1 MSKDKEDDIEKR
13 LKELDPS
20 YGDVKAALPSLSASA
35 PGAPGGR
42 SSVQFSDNDQIFL
55 NLLGG
60 YAGSK
65 LAGKAQANYE
75 KLLRDRMESMG
86 SRPAGPVGGLAGPTP
101 AGPAAPGPVAAGAI
115 PSQAPPAGPGVSAAT
130 LYPEAT
136 GPGSATFNYGRKFNL
151 PEIEAAKALGTGKLE
166 GEVWDL
172 LEKRRQALTNI
183 QQRFPTESY
192 VENPRYGGIMTP
204 DQGAGRG
211 PRASFATATP
221 EPGQT
226 PPPGGMRPLPP
237 RAPVLTTPPP
247 PGALDR
253 VLGGAKSVGRAGME
267 LASAPRV
274 AGALGGMGVAEAGQ
288 QVYGRY
294 ANDPVGATI
303 AGAGGMLGAAAM
315 LPGVPLPV
323 RLGLGAVSPLSLYL
337 YDKFKP
343 YRSVLEQPQ
352 Q

>member
-13 LKELDPS
+13 LRELDPS
-20 YGDVKAALPSLSASA
+20 YGDVKAALPNMTVSA
-35 PGAPGGR
+35 PGTPGGR
-42 SSVQFSDNDQIFL
+42 NVTQLSDNDQIFL

-60 YAGSK
+60 YAGSR
-65 LAGKAQANYE
+65 LSGKAQAGYD
-75 KLLRDRMESMG
+75 KLLRDRIESMATR
-86 SRPAGPVGGLAGPTP
+86 SVGPVGGPAGPTP
-101 AGPAAPGPVAAGAI
+101 AGPAAPGPAAAGAI
-115 PSQAPPAGPGVSAAT
+115 PSQAPSAAPGVSAAT

-172 LEKRRQALTNI
+172 LEKRRQALTSI

-221 EPGQT
+221 EPGQA

-237 RAPVLTTPPP
+237 RAPVSTTPPP
-247 PGALDR
+247 PGALQR
-253 VLGGAKSVGRAGME
+253 VMGGAQAVGRAGMD

-274 AGALGGMGVAEAGQ
+274 AGALGGVGLAEAGQ

-294 ANDPVGATI
+294 ANDPLGATI

-315 LPGVPLPV
+315 MPGVPLPV

-337 YDKFKP
+337 YDKFRP
-343 YRSVLEQPQ
+343 YRSVLEQPTQ
-352 Q
+352 